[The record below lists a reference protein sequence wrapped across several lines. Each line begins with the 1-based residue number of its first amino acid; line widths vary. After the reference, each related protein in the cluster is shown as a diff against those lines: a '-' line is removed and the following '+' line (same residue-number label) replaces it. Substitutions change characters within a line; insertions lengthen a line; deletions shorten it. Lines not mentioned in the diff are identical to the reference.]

1 LEILRDYQKKDRRI
15 SILTNPV
22 NIGAAASRN
31 KAILVAK
38 GETLVFLD
46 NDTEVKKSWLDELLK
61 TLMNNDQIGAVQA
74 LILDYKKRDLIQ
86 MAGGLLI
93 PQTGWII
100 PFHQWKKYSKIKNK
114 LKEQGVVAISAALAV
129 KRKVIQ
135 KIGGFDEKEA
145 VYTEDLDLCWRIWI
159 AGYKVVLSPQSVI
172 FHYTKSVEERGEM
185 KASYKQIYFH
195 LAKNSFRSIIK
206 NYEIGNVLKYLPVS
220 IFINTGRGFFIL
232 FSKRKPDALVGSL
245 EAIVWLFFNFS
256 GTLKARTAVQVTRKF
271 SDKYLM
277 RNIFTTD
284 NLIQVYN
291 KYFTK

>member
-1 LEILRDYQKKDRRI
+1 
-15 SILTNPV
+15 
-22 NIGAAASRN
+22 
-31 KAILVAK
+31 
-38 GETLVFLD
+38 
-46 NDTEVKKSWLDELLK
+46 
-61 TLMNNDQIGAVQA
+61 
-74 LILDYKKRDLIQ
+74 
-86 MAGGLLI
+86 
-93 PQTGWII
+93 
-100 PFHQWKKYSKIKNK
+100 
-114 LKEQGVVAISAALAV
+114 
-129 KRKVIQ
+129 
-135 KIGGFDEKEA
+135 
-145 VYTEDLDLCWRIWI
+145 LDLCWRIWI